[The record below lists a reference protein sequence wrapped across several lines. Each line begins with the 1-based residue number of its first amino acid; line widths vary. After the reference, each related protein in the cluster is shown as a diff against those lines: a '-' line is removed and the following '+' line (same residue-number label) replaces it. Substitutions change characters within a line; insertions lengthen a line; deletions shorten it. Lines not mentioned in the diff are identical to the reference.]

1 MNSKPAPSAYRDH
14 ELLSASPGQL
24 VVITYDAL
32 LASLTR
38 ARVGCSMNSFEVTL
52 PAIERARALLAEL
65 LGSLDRER
73 GGALAMQLAS
83 IYAFLL
89 GELQGMGTHPD
100 AARLDR
106 HVRMV
111 SELREAFATVAS
123 PARANVA

>member
-1 MNSKPAPSAYRDH
+1 MSFKPAPSTYRDH

-38 ARVGCSMNSFEVTL
+38 ARVGCAMNSAEVTL
-52 PAIERARALLAEL
+52 PAIDRARALLGEL
-65 LGSLDRER
+65 LGSLDRDH
-73 GGALAMQLAS
+73 GGALAMRLAS

-89 GELQGMGTHPD
+89 GELQGMGAHPD
-100 AARLDR
+100 VARLER
-106 HVRMV
+106 HLCMV
-111 SELREAFATVAS
+111 QELRDAFATITS